1 MDQASSWRQSHLSY
15 RQISSMLTKD
25 LSVCSFFDFG
35 SPIASSSPYTVSTFI
50 NKYAVTN
57 NSVHHEKVLY
67 SAWLWMTSGL
77 FQSASTGLT
86 SLSCI
91 GIQPRA
97 FPTVLFCTWLSLK
110 SYSKLLV
117 NLMQSKYA
125 VLIHYLTEALL
136 HSFTQLHIIAA
147 TTLFHMHTSL
157 LDACCDINVSSHVIL
172 CTKCIFS
179 PIAHL
184 GHDFQAVIQ
193 PYVPF

>member
-1 MDQASSWRQSHLSY
+1 
-15 RQISSMLTKD
+15 
-25 LSVCSFFDFG
+25 
-35 SPIASSSPYTVSTFI
+35 
-50 NKYAVTN
+50 
-57 NSVHHEKVLY
+57 
-67 SAWLWMTSGL
+67 MTSGL

-97 FPTVLFCTWLSLK
+97 FPTVLLK

-147 TTLFHMHTSL
+147 TTLFHMRTSL

>member
-1 MDQASSWRQSHLSY
+1 MDQASSWRHSHLSY
-15 RQISSMLTKD
+15 HHISSTLTKD
-25 LSVCSFFDFG
+25 LSVCTFTDFG
-35 SPIASSSPYTVSTFI
+35 WPIASSSPYTVSAFI
-50 NKYAVTN
+50 NKYGMMN
-57 NSVHHEKVLY
+57 NSVHHEKVLQ

-77 FQSASTGLT
+77 FRSASSSLT
-86 SLSCI
+86 SLTCI
-91 GIQPRA
+91 VIQSRA

-147 TTLFHMHTSL
+147 TTLFHMRTSL

>member
-1 MDQASSWRQSHLSY
+1 
-15 RQISSMLTKD
+15 
-25 LSVCSFFDFG
+25 
-35 SPIASSSPYTVSTFI
+35 
-50 NKYAVTN
+50 
-57 NSVHHEKVLY
+57 
-67 SAWLWMTSGL
+67 MTSGL

-147 TTLFHMHTSL
+147 TTLFHMRTSL
-157 LDACCDINVSSHVIL
+157 LDACCIL
-172 CTKCIFS
+172 CTMLYFAPNAYSLLSLIWDMIFKLS
-179 PIAHL
+179 FNPMFHSKRL
-184 GHDFQAVIQ
+184 LS
-193 PYVPF
+193 